1 MRPNELPFVVLRSRL
16 ISKKSLSGRIMRLVL
31 LFMLQTQNDPI
42 ISELGVFVWPLLML
56 LCFSLVICL
65 TSCCIRL

>member
-31 LFMLQTQNDPI
+31 LFILQPQNDPI
-42 ISELGVFVWPLLML
+42 ISELGVFVWPY
-56 LCFSLVICL
+56 
-65 TSCCIRL
+65 

>member
-1 MRPNELPFVVLRSRL
+1 MRPNELPFVVLRSSF

-31 LFMLQTQNDPI
+31 LFILQTQNDPI

>member
-1 MRPNELPFVVLRSRL
+1 MRPNKLPFVVLRSRL
-16 ISKKSLSGRIMRLVL
+16 ISKKSLSGRIMHLVL
-31 LFMLQTQNDPI
+31 LFILQTQNDPI